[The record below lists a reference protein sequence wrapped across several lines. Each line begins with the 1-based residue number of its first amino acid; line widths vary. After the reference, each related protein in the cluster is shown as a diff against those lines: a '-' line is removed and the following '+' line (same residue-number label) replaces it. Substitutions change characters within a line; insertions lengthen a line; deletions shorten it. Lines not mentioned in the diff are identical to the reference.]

1 MTSLRYMEQGLA
13 GALAISFLKSN
24 LNEWESRLCPAG
36 CAFPTLLLFIQG
48 FLLQAFLWSRLN
60 NATTSGA
67 LVIIRLVV
75 WPLWGELFMAPLR
88 AVLRSI
94 PEEWVEK
101 DWLSMAAVPMQL
113 SLGLFGRLFMYR
125 IVEPSAMI
133 LVNFAL
139 LFLELAF
146 RLTVSHRDKFY
157 SRILGCMPQ
166 SVIKSWFGQ
175 KHNVKF
181 RCDNLIGEMALEY
194 YCMFAM
200 FVQQFALVRRTNP
213 EEASNAGHGERSRLQ
228 LLATQVRS
236 S

>member
-1 MTSLRYMEQGLA
+1 MFSQ
-13 GALAISFLKSN
+13 
-24 LNEWESRLCPAG
+24 
-36 CAFPTLLLFIQG
+36 
-48 FLLQAFLWSRLN
+48 LN

-67 LVIIRLVV
+67 LLIIRLVV

-94 PEEWVEK
+94 PEEWVDK

-200 FVQQFALVRRTNP
+200 FVQQFVLVRRTNP
-213 EEASNAGHGERSRLQ
+213 EEASNAGHGERSRLP
-228 LLATQVRS
+228 LLLKLVHVADRAPPGCINLAVPVY
-236 S
+236 